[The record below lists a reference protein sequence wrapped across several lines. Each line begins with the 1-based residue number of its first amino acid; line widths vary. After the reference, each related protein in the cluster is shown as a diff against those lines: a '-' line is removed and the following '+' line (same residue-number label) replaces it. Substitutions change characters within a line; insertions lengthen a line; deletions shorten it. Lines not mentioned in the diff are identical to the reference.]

1 MKRSVFEDETPIAWT
16 AMPRHAPVV
25 GADGSEIGTA
35 ESVLGDQ
42 NEDIFHGLVVRRQD
56 GRLVE
61 VTAARVKKM
70 TAHHVLTDL
79 DPAEAAALTPYHRR

>member
-1 MKRSVFEDETPIAWT
+1 MKRSVFENETPIAWT

-25 GADGSEIGTA
+25 AADGSEIGTA

-42 NEDIFHGLVVRRQD
+42 NEDIFHGLVMRRHD
-56 GRLVE
+56 GQLVE

-70 TAHHVLTDL
+70 TANHVLTDL
-79 DPAEAAALTPYHRR
+79 DSAEAAALTPYHRR